1 MLTAQERL
9 RTQLELHRAQ
19 CISIEDRLNNSVDI
33 VEIEMLDA
41 ALLQEEARFNRI
53 AATLMRIVAED
64 QRRQSYEEQV
74 AEEEEEEAASASPV
88 HEDATPSDS
97 TATNENAHLARIARS
112 LRHANSL
119 PLPAIRHAE
128 DDRDHSIISSLS
140 LQEVTQH
147 TLTKPVAIS
156 FSSSKVQQPRPQLSM
171 SPSSTAPNSAP
182 PDSWEIFV
190 SYSWKNSREAFENGQ
205 TQSDEGCGSCDP
217 RLLARKLTAIGH
229 VTWLDSDRLD
239 GGEPLYQTLVNAITP
254 AKFIVVCVSDEYALS
269 KSCNLEWNYLND
281 RNIPYVIVFVGT
293 HKYKDWDNSV
303 LKFMA
308 GNSVYI
314 EAFGPKETPLSDA
327 VFNRIANAV
336 KKGLSHAHKPQTSPV
351 LGGITSLQSPPS
363 PHEESQSTEPIV
375 VAAEMEDTEEKEAGL
390 TRRVSLWRQLW

>member
-9 RTQLELHRAQ
+9 RTQLEQHRAQ
-19 CISIEDRLNNSVDI
+19 CIALEDRLNNSVDI

-53 AATLMRIVAED
+53 AAALMRIVAED
-64 QRRQSYEEQV
+64 QSLGSQEDEV
-74 AEEEEEEAASASPV
+74 AEGEEEATSGSPV
-88 HEDATPSDS
+88 HEDANPSDS
-97 TATNENAHLARIARS
+97 TATNKIAHLDRIAKS

-119 PLPAIRHAE
+119 PLPAIRHSA
-128 DDRDHSIISSLS
+128 DDQDHSIISSLS
-140 LQEVTQH
+140 VQEVTQH
-147 TLTKPVAIS
+147 TLSKPVAIPL
-156 FSSSKVQQPRPQLSM
+156 SSSSNVQQRQSQLSM
-171 SPSSTAPNSAP
+171 SPSSTLSP

-217 RLLARKLTAIGH
+217 RLLARKLTGIGH

-336 KKGLSHAHKPQTSPV
+336 KKGLSHTQKPQSAF
-351 LGGITSLQSPPS
+351 GAITSLQSPPS
-363 PHEESQSTEPIV
+363 PHEEQQSTEAAV
-375 VAAEMEDTEEKEAGL
+375 VAAEVEETEEKEADL
-390 TRRVSLWRQLW
+390 TGRVSLWRELW

>member
-19 CISIEDRLNNSVDI
+19 CITLEDRLNNSVDI

-53 AATLMRIVAED
+53 AAALMRIVAED
-64 QRRQSYEEQV
+64 QSRQSHEEQMV
-74 AEEEEEEAASASPV
+74 EEEASGSPIR
-88 HEDATPSDS
+88 EDAPPSDS
-97 TATNENAHLARIARS
+97 TATNKNVHLAHIAKS

-119 PLPAIRHAE
+119 PLPAIRHAA
-128 DDRDHSIISSLS
+128 DDQGHSIISSLS
-140 LQEVTQH
+140 VQEVTQH
-147 TLTKPVAIS
+147 TLTKPVAIPL
-156 FSSSKVQQPRPQLSM
+156 SSSNVQQPQYQLSM
-171 SPSSTAPNSAP
+171 SPSSTVSNSAP

-217 RLLARKLTAIGH
+217 RLLARKLTGIGH

-281 RNIPYVIVFVGT
+281 RNIPYVILFVGT

-336 KKGLSHAHKPQTSPV
+336 KKGLSHAHKPQTLP
-351 LGGITSLQSPPS
+351 GIGASTLLQSPPS
-363 PHEESQSTEPIV
+363 PREESQSTESVV
-375 VAAEMEDTEEKEAGL
+375 VAAETEDTEEKEADL